1 MNILTK
7 ELQEGIASNPFRV
20 GQIYTRKI
28 VYSIC
33 NPGKIW
39 DKGGNWST
47 GYATAGKKLIIFMN
61 MDTPGRTGH
70 DYNNSY
76 DSENREIKWCGKTG
90 TRPDTPLIMNLI
102 EGFSV
107 PHFFARWDRNDPNFT
122 YIGIGLAESFQED
135 YVSNAGTAIRFTLR
149 CLEQQKDLK
158 N

>member
-47 GYATAGKKLIIFMN
+47 GYATAGKKFADVSLRLTSTKRQQII
-61 MDTPGRTGH
+61 
-70 DYNNSY
+70 
-76 DSENREIKWCGKTG
+76 
-90 TRPDTPLIMNLI
+90 
-102 EGFSV
+102 
-107 PHFFARWDRNDPNFT
+107 
-122 YIGIGLAESFQED
+122 
-135 YVSNAGTAIRFTLR
+135 TLY
-149 CLEQQKDLK
+149 
-158 N
+158 